1 MINWSEKKKLHGL
14 EKLIQDNEFSLA
26 ESECNKLISTLKE
39 KSFIPREFISELFFF
54 RSKIELS
61 KCNYESAFSSLLEAI
76 GYDFDPEENMPFFDK
91 LIPKISS
98 LNDTHVQMIK
108 SLIQMEKDTPQVL
121 VLLIRHID
129 TQWSP
134 YQKYRSAEYKS
145 WCERAF
151 KKFGLRDSFILE
163 ELGRCYIVSE
173 EDKIEVYEICREL
186 GSSFTDLLYRAGI
199 VCIRVNRYDIAEKIL
214 LSIIRAEKAKYLLKP
229 PKMDY
234 HFPAYVALGDI
245 CCFVKKGEFIKDGI
259 FYYQEALKLN
269 KKCASLYNRL
279 GDVYRKMKGHQ
290 NLEASKDFY
299 LKALEVDNDNTK
311 ARYWL
316 GTAFLSEGEYETAF
330 GYFNLISN
338 EKPDFPDINR
348 KIIECSEFIA
358 ESYVKKGEKDKA
370 KAICQDLI
378 EQDSNNLKAQMI
390 LKEIGTIS
398 ADPFDDSHSPLE
410 TTDKKRH
417 RRKYPRAN
425 TNLNATTKIIRDE
438 LKYLNLIPER
448 ISSKISNISAS
459 GAVIEI
465 PLHKKEPVLLGSMT
479 EVELYLPGSRDPV
492 HIRGPVVRF
501 LTSYSGINDSVG
513 FAINFTDIS
522 QFSKEKIID
531 YVEQHR

>member
-26 ESECNKLISTLKE
+26 ESECNKLISALKE
-39 KSFIPREFISELFFF
+39 KSFIPRGFISELFFF

-61 KCNYESAFSSLLEAI
+61 KCNYESAFSSFLEAI
-76 GYDFDPEENMPFFDK
+76 GYDFNVEENMPFLDK
-91 LIPKISS
+91 LISKISS
-98 LNDTHVQMIK
+98 LNEMHVQLIK
-108 SLIQMEKDTPQVL
+108 SLIQMGKDTPQVL
-121 VLLIRHID
+121 SLLIKHID
-129 TQWSP
+129 SHWSP
-134 YQKYRSAEYKS
+134 YQKYRSAEYKL

-151 KKFGLRDSFILE
+151 KKFGLRDRFILE

-214 LSIIRAEKAKYLLKP
+214 LSIVREEKAKYLLKP

-279 GDVYRKMKGHQ
+279 GDVYRKMEGSQ

-299 LKALEVDNDNTK
+299 LKALEVDSGNTK

-316 GTAFLSEGEYETAF
+316 GTTFFLKGEYETAF
-330 GYFNLISN
+330 GYFNSISN

-358 ESYVKKGEKDKA
+358 ESYLKKGERDKA
-370 KAICQDLI
+370 KAICQDLL
-378 EQDSNNLKAQMI
+378 EQDSNNVKAQMI
-390 LKEIGTIS
+390 LKEIETIS
-398 ADPFDDSHSPLE
+398 VESIDDNHSSLGI
-410 TTDKKRH
+410 TDMKRH

-425 TNLNATTKIIRDE
+425 TNLNATTKIIRE
-438 LKYLNLIPER
+438 ESESLMPER
-448 ISSKISNISAS
+448 ISSKVSNISAS

-465 PLHKKEPVLLGSMT
+465 PFHKKETVLLGSMT

-492 HIRGPVVRF
+492 HIKGPVVRF

-513 FAINFTDIS
+513 FAVNFTDIS
-522 QFSKEKIID
+522 QFCKEKIID